1 MFNSLANTLT
11 ACKDGAMEAAGKA
24 FLNQKLQKFGTVTR
38 LQIDSKQKTMLAE
51 LALKGEATPILIN
64 VDSYEV
70 LQKAGDTYIVV
81 RSVRASREWIGA
93 VVREFVVGRQFKIP
107 NAVGMA
113 L

>member
-1 MFNSLANTLT
+1 MSNSFANALT
-11 ACKDGAMEAAGKA
+11 ACKDGVVEAVAKA
-24 FLNQKLQKFGTVTR
+24 FLNQKLQKFGAVTR
-38 LQIDSKQKTMLAE
+38 LEIDSKRKTMAAE
-51 LALKGEATPILIN
+51 LALKGEATPLLIN

-70 LQKAGDTYIVV
+70 LQKAGDAYIVV

-93 VVREFVVGRQFKIP
+93 VVTEFVVGREIKIP